1 MKPPGSGNHGAGGCS
16 APLDGL
22 ALASFSPDQ
31 HTSTI
36 SSSRCAKSGAT
47 SMTTTAQ
54 GSPRSSPA
62 VQRRRSRRHIRA
74 NVFGWW
80 GARPEPG
87 AGPNRANRSC
97 SRTDTWNPRPITQG
111 HLFDCDRGVTEQ
123 AVLLARRVATMLP
136 RPGSTRG
143 DSRRLEGTTAWL
155 EREDRQRLSARS
167 PLPSLT

>member
-1 MKPPGSGNHGAGGCS
+1 MKPPASGNHGAGGCS

-22 ALASFSPDQ
+22 ALASLSPDQ
-31 HTSTI
+31 HTSAI
-36 SSSRCAKSGAT
+36 SSSRCATSGAT

-54 GSPRSSPA
+54 RSPRSSPA
-62 VQRRRSRRHIRA
+62 VQRRRSRRHICA

-80 GARPEPG
+80 GARPEPS

-97 SRTDTWNPRPITQG
+97 SRTDTWNPRPIARG
-111 HLFDCDRGVTEQ
+111 PRFDCDRDVTEQ
-123 AVLLARRVATMLP
+123 AVLLARSVATMLP
-136 RPGSTRG
+136 RLGSTRG

-155 EREDRQRLSARS
+155 ERDDRQRLIARS